1 MADRVVVMDKG
12 HIDQIGTPKR
22 ALPLAA
28 RRASPREFV
37 GTNNI
42 IDGKVAEVNGD
53 IATIEAS
60 SGRFHALL
68 SDATVTRGSWP
79 APKSTVTLV
88 IQAAKLR
95 RTANGAPYE
104 NRVRGVLTDSDFN
117 GTQVTYFV
125 RLPDGAEMRV
135 IVADPFAQE
144 PISLGTELDLYW
156 SPQDS
161 IVLGASVVPGPGN
174 MPGAKSYARLG
185 G

>member
-1 MADRVVVMDKG
+1 MR
-12 HIDQIGTPKR
+12 
-22 ALPLAA
+22 
-28 RRASPREFV
+28 
-37 GTNNI
+37 
-42 IDGKVAEVNGD
+42 
-53 IATIEAS
+53 
-60 SGRFHALL
+60 LL

-95 RTANGAPYE
+95 RTPNGAPHE

-144 PISLGTELDLYW
+144 PVSLGTALDLYW
-156 SPQDS
+156 SPRA
-161 IVLGASVVPGPGN
+161 IVLGACVGPERAVAGALENVARRQDPTPGLRRAERDAMARIRRTRRPTARAYRLARR
-174 MPGAKSYARLG
+174 MPRSNRTAAPTAAR
-185 G
+185 